1 MAGQD
6 AEQRLKT
13 LTAHSL
19 NLLDQLMQARQEIRK
34 LSGGGDS
41 AESLQ
46 SQLVQERHRVEQL
59 RQELAQRS
67 DQLAQRSNE
76 LARCS
81 NDLTERSNE
90 LARVQSALS
99 DLREVDRLR
108 SAAVAELCNASGL
121 PEDSSIGQVGER
133 VRGLAR
139 SLTDHQRWV
148 ADLLSELTG
157 RRFKLG
163 RRELLD
169 HERRFLEQ
177 HFREQA

>member
-1 MAGQD
+1 MASQD

-34 LSGGGDS
+34 LSGGDES

-46 SQLVQERHRVEQL
+46 NQLIHERQRVANLTE
-59 RQELAQRS
+59 A
-67 DQLAQRSNE
+67 LAQRSNE
-76 LARCS
+76 LARRS
-81 NDLTERSNE
+81 TELTERSNE
-90 LARVQSALS
+90 LARVQSALA
-99 DLREVDRLR
+99 DLQETDRLR
-108 SAAVAELCNASGL
+108 SAAVAELCGASGL
-121 PEDSSIGQVGER
+121 PEDSSIGQVAER